1 MSTHFSILAWRI
13 PWTEESGGLQSMGLQ
28 TVRHDLATKHHHSI
42 LRLINTFWFFA
53 FSTFKESLPSLL
65 QDSSHSWSVA
75 QDCHQLAS
83 ILTPHGRA
91 DVTASVSLPP
101 LITVL
106 LGVLKLFCSDYFS
119 EENLSLGFFQRGT
132 GICWADST
140 QILEESG
147 EWLEPKA
154 FIPSHFIEKVA
165 SPWWPFIPVN
175 LLTSCGRFSN
185 IICLFWVQT
194 WVASITHYSRQAFAK
209 GFTHNISFHLSS
221 GSMVWERGG
230 KGTHGNCN
238 HSQELWW
245 KHRPTPDLLPMS
257 SIS

>member
-165 SPWWPFIPVN
+165 SPWWRFIPIN

-221 GSMVWERGG
+221 RSMVWERGG

>member
-91 DVTASVSLPP
+91 DVTTSVSLPP
-101 LITVL
+101 LIAVL

-132 GICWADST
+132 GIC
-140 QILEESG
+140 
-147 EWLEPKA
+147 
-154 FIPSHFIEKVA
+154 
-165 SPWWPFIPVN
+165 
-175 LLTSCGRFSN
+175 
-185 IICLFWVQT
+185 
-194 WVASITHYSRQAFAK
+194 
-209 GFTHNISFHLSS
+209 
-221 GSMVWERGG
+221 
-230 KGTHGNCN
+230 
-238 HSQELWW
+238 
-245 KHRPTPDLLPMS
+245 
-257 SIS
+257 